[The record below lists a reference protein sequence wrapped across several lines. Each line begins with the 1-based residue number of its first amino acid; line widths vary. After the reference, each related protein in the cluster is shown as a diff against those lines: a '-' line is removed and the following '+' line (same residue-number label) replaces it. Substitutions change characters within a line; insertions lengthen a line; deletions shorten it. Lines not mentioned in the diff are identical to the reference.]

1 MSKMHIRNWK
11 QVVKERGII
20 IPILKERGII
30 IPILKERGIIIPILC
45 LLFMPFIGL
54 AQGQCNVWYFGAY
67 AGLNF
72 NTLPPTPLTNG
83 QLNTNEGCTSISDV
97 SGNLLFYTNG
107 TVVFNK
113 SHALMPN
120 GTGLLGHQSS
130 TQSSVVIPKPGT
142 FNALAGYYNRYYIIT
157 SDYNQSFNGVRFSE
171 VDMTLAGGLGD
182 IVVATKNTLLYGGAS
197 TEKLAVATHAN
208 GCDYWLV
215 GRPSSS
221 TDFYSYHISA
231 AGLNTTPVVT
241 TIPGSAAS
249 PTLAAGIG
257 SMKASPDNKY
267 IALINGFSPAGA
279 AFYQN
284 GLFIYDFNNA
294 TGVLSPKFYHASSGS
309 PLFPYAFTNS
319 RLGYGVEFS
328 PDSKLIYT
336 TGLYSPSIQQ
346 YNLNVA
352 TNALF
357 QSSRQNIG
365 LTASPPDGN
374 NYSACALQLAPDG
387 KIYVALTGNDS
398 LGVIASP
405 NLIGNACN
413 YQDVSVSLGGRG
425 CILGLP
431 SFVTGL
437 IAPVKKIVLKDSCI
451 TSNVKL
457 EISDTTK
464 VLAYSWTLTPVT
476 NTANVVA
483 TASGYSTTVNFPG
496 TGQYLASVELSFKCY
511 SYIISSVLNIGP
523 PSFTV
528 SAPAVCAG
536 NMATLTANGLAGNY
550 TYSWSPGLSATT
562 GSVVTGNATS
572 SQTYTVSAKDTKGCV
587 TSATVGLVVNA
598 RPVVAL
604 SGIQHVACFGQNTG
618 SMTVL
623 PSGGAGT
630 GYTVTPAATT
640 ALSAGTY
647 TIAVTDAN
655 LCSTQTV
662 VTITQ
667 PAAALTSSIVST
679 ASVSCK
685 GANTG
690 QVAASST
697 GGTPAYA
704 YVWQGNA
711 STTGSA
717 TGYAAGTYTYHVA
730 DANNCVSATYSFVIA
745 EPSASLTATGS
756 QTNVLCHGQNNGS
769 YALTASGGTPVY
781 TYSWTGTSAAT
792 HSVSNLAAG
801 NYTVTVRDN
810 NNCATTQTFSITEPP
825 ALSTTITNTTQ
836 AGCGSANGAATLST
850 TGGTW
855 PYVYL
860 WNLPGG
866 TSYTSTAASANN
878 LPAGTTTVV
887 VTDLN
892 GCTENRFVS
901 ISNVTMP
908 AVSSSV
914 SPVSCFGGTNGIVT
928 ITVSGGTPSYS
939 YLWNTGATTANLN
952 AVPSGIYTL
961 TVTDANSCMAAYTV
975 SVAQP
980 ASALSLATTYSNS
993 TTCYQAG
1000 AITASVSAAGGSPGY
1015 HYVWQPG
1022 NISGASVSNVAAGIY
1037 TITATDTKSCMVT
1050 TTLAIEAAYTPMA
1063 LSLQQEVRPTCK
1075 AAAGSLELKLS
1086 GGAPAYSYLWN
1097 TGATSLSISGIT
1109 EGAYH
1114 LVVSDSLNCTAEFDY
1129 TLQCHFE
1136 VFIPEY
1142 FSPNGDGKNDLF
1154 EIKFIDQYPHNK
1166 LSIYN
1171 RWGSAV
1177 YTKDGYA
1184 NEWDGKPN
1192 ASDATGTGLLPSGTY
1207 YVVLDFGA
1215 GDELKPYHGILQL
1228 QH

>member
-1 MSKMHIRNWK
+1 MQIGNWK

-30 IPILKERGIIIPILC
+30 IPILKKPGIIIPLLC
-45 LLFMPFIGL
+45 LLLMPVIGL
-54 AQGQCNVWYFGAY
+54 PQGQCNTWYFGAN

-72 NTLPPTPLTNG
+72 NTFPPTALTNG

-157 SDYNQSFNGVRFSE
+157 SDYNQSSNGVRFSE
-171 VDMTLAGGLGD
+171 VDMSLAGGLGD
-182 IVVATKNTLLYGGAS
+182 VVVATKNTLLYGGGS

-221 TDFYSYHISA
+221 TDFYSYHISS
-231 AGLNTTPVVT
+231 AGLNTTPVIS

-249 PTLAAGIG
+249 PTLAPGIG

-267 IALINGFSPAGA
+267 IALINGYSPTGA

-294 TGVLSPKFYHASSGS
+294 TGMLSSKFYHASSGS

-336 TGLYSPSIQQ
+336 TGLYSASIQQ

-365 LTASPPDGN
+365 LTASPVDGN
-374 NYSACALQLAPDG
+374 GYSACALQLAPDG
-387 KIYVALTGNDS
+387 KIYVALSGNDS
-398 LGVIASP
+398 LGVISSP
-405 NLIGNACN
+405 NLSGNACN
-413 YQDVSVSLGGRG
+413 YQDVSVSLGGRV
-425 CILGLP
+425 CVLGLP
-431 SFVTGL
+431 SFATGL
-437 IAPVKKIVLKDSCI
+437 IGSVKKIVLKDSCI
-451 TSNVKL
+451 TSNVRL
-457 EISDTTK
+457 EMNDTTK

-476 NTANVVA
+476 NTANVIA

-496 TGQYLASVELSFKCY
+496 TGQYLASVQLSFHCY
-511 SYIISSVLNIGP
+511 SYIISRVLDIGP

-528 SAPAVCAG
+528 SGASMCTG
-536 NMATLTANGLAGNY
+536 NTATLTANGLSSSY
-550 TYSWSPGLSATT
+550 TYSWSPGLSSGT

-572 SQTYTVSAKDTKGCV
+572 SQTYTVSAKDTKACV
-587 TSATVGLVVNA
+587 KTSTVALVVNPK
-598 RPVVAL
+598 PVVTV
-604 SGIQHVACFGQNTG
+604 SGIQHVACFGQTTG
-618 SMTVL
+618 SMTVV

-630 GYTVTPAATT
+630 GYTISPAVTAS
-640 ALSAGTY
+640 LSAGTY

-655 LCSTQTV
+655 SCSTQTL

-685 GANTG
+685 GAGTG
-690 QVAASST
+690 QVTASAS
-697 GGTPAYA
+697 GGTPAYT

-711 STTGSA
+711 SATNSA
-717 TGYAAGTYTYHVA
+717 TGYAAGTYTYQVS
-730 DANNCVSATYSFVIA
+730 DANSCTSATHSFVIS

-756 QTNVLCHGQNNGS
+756 QTNVLCHGQANGS
-769 YALTASGGTPVY
+769 YALTAGGGTPAY
-781 TYSWTGTSAAT
+781 TYSWTGASSTT
-792 HSVSNLAAG
+792 NTVTNLAAG
-801 NYTVTVRDN
+801 SYTVSVRDN
-810 NNCATTQTFSITEPP
+810 NNCVTTQTFSITEPP
-825 ALSTTITNTTQ
+825 VLSTSITNTTQ
-836 AGCGSANGAATLST
+836 AGCGLANGTATLNT
-850 TGGTW
+850 TGGTL
-855 PYVYL
+855 PYVYS
-860 WNLPGG
+860 WSLPGG
-866 TSYTSTAASANN
+866 ASFTTTTAAAGN

-887 VTDLN
+887 ITDQN
-892 GCTENRFVS
+892 ACTENRLVG

-908 AVSSSV
+908 VVSSSV
-914 SPVSCFGGTNGIVT
+914 SAVSCFGGTNGSVAV
-928 ITVSGGTPSYS
+928 TVSGGTPSYAYS
-939 YLWNTGATTANLN
+939 WNTGASGANLN
-952 AVPSGIYTL
+952 GVSTRTYIL
-961 TVTDANSCMAAYTV
+961 TVTDANNCTATHTV
-975 SVAQP
+975 SVPQP
-980 ASALSLATTYSNS
+980 ASALAVATTYSNT

-1000 AITASVSAAGGSPGY
+1000 AITANASATGGTPGY
-1015 HYVWQPG
+1015 SYVWQPG
-1022 NISGASVSNVAAGIY
+1022 NMAGPALSNAAAGNY
-1037 TITATDTKSCMVT
+1037 TVTVTDTKSCSATASVSV
-1050 TTLAIEAAYTPMA
+1050 EGAYTPMV
-1063 LSLQQEVRPTCK
+1063 LSLQQEVQPTCK
-1075 AAAGSLELKLS
+1075 AAAGSIELSLT
-1086 GGAPAYSYLWN
+1086 GGTPAYSYLWN
-1097 TGATSLSISGIT
+1097 TGATSLNLSGIT
-1109 EGAYH
+1109 EGSYH
-1114 LVVSDSLNCTAEFDY
+1114 LEVTDSMKCKAQFDY
-1129 TLQCHFE
+1129 ILKCHFE

-1154 EIKFIDQYPHNK
+1154 EIKFIDQYPNNK
-1166 LSIYN
+1166 LTIYN
-1171 RWGSAV
+1171 RWGSPV
-1177 YTKDGYA
+1177 YAKDGYA

-1192 ASDATGTGLLPSGTY
+1192 ASDATGSGLLPSGTY